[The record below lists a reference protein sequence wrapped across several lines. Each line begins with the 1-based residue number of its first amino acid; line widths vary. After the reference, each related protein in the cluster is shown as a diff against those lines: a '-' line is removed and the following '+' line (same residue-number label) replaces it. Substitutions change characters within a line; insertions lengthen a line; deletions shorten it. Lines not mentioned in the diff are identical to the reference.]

1 MSSEKYIGIDLGGT
15 KIAGILADAGG
26 AVLAK
31 EKVLTR
37 KEEGRE
43 KVIARIFALVR
54 TLLAAA
60 EEGEVKGIGICSP
73 GPPNPKTGVIIEAPN
88 LQWKDVPIITLLEK
102 EFNLPAV
109 LENDANAAAYGEYV
123 YGAAKGRKDI
133 IYLTVSTGIGGG
145 IIVNGEL
152 VYGRDFS
159 AGEAGHMVILPDG
172 PLCSCGR
179 RGCIEIL
186 ASGSAIARE
195 AKALLAK
202 DSKGVSGHADL
213 LWEMTGGD
221 PEKLTAKEVGAA
233 AAQGDRLAL
242 SVLEKAFRYLGI
254 ALGNL
259 VNLLN
264 PEIIV
269 IGGGVAKMGPM
280 LFQPVIQAMELS
292 AFAHM
297 RRDLP
302 VVPALLGG
310 EAGTKGM
317 VALVR
322 RKIRSVV

>member
-179 RGCIEIL
+179 R
-186 ASGSAIARE
+186 
-195 AKALLAK
+195 
-202 DSKGVSGHADL
+202 
-213 LWEMTGGD
+213 
-221 PEKLTAKEVGAA
+221 
-233 AAQGDRLAL
+233 
-242 SVLEKAFRYLGI
+242 
-254 ALGNL
+254 
-259 VNLLN
+259 
-264 PEIIV
+264 
-269 IGGGVAKMGPM
+269 
-280 LFQPVIQAMELS
+280 
-292 AFAHM
+292 
-297 RRDLP
+297 
-302 VVPALLGG
+302 
-310 EAGTKGM
+310 
-317 VALVR
+317 
-322 RKIRSVV
+322 